1 VSEPVDPVRERR
13 ARVALWSRRANR
25 AGYLLFGL
33 ACILFVVALV
43 TDFSGPLAVG
53 VIGCLIVGSL
63 LLAPT
68 IVIGYAVK
76 AAEKEDRARG
86 L

>member
-1 VSEPVDPVRERR
+1 MSGAVDPVRARR
-13 ARVALWSRRANR
+13 ARVARWSRRANR

-33 ACILFVVALV
+33 ACALFVVALV

-53 VIGCLIVGSL
+53 VIVCLVVGSL

-68 IVIGYAVK
+68 IVIEYAVK